1 MNPLLP
7 RSVEPIDIRAYRE
20 SDAAGTLAIFLA
32 AITETASADYTGEQV
47 EAWADPGGRD
57 LAGWG
62 AAMVGRE
69 SFVATI
75 DDELVG
81 FSDVS
86 DDGYIDMMFVAPGF
100 GRRGIATRLVAH
112 GEQLARERGVRE
124 LTANVS
130 ITARP
135 FFERHGFSVL
145 REQEVVRHGVTL
157 RNFRMR
163 KPLRA
168 LPVV

>member
-1 MNPLLP
+1 MNPLPL
-7 RSVEPIDIRAYRE
+7 RDVEPIDIRAYRD

-32 AITETASADYTGEQV
+32 AITETASADYTGEQI

-57 LAGWG
+57 LAQWG
-62 AAMVGRE
+62 AAMTGRD
-69 SFVATI
+69 SFVATV

-100 GRRGIATRLVAH
+100 VRRGIATRLLAH
-112 GEQLARERGVRE
+112 GEQLARGRGVRE

-135 FFERHGFSVL
+135 LFERHGFRV
-145 REQEVVRHGVTL
+145 RAEQVVVRRDVTL
-157 RNFRMR
+157 TNFRMG
-163 KPLRA
+163 KPLG
-168 LPVV
+168 